1 MKREKF
7 DLVVIGGGPAGYVAA
22 IKASQLGLETACVD
36 NQTSIDDKP
45 SLGGTCLNVGC
56 IPSKKLADSSHH
68 YEFMSKHASS
78 HGIDGKITIDISKM
92 QQRKNQVVEQLTN
105 GIEGLFKKN
114 KVSWFKGKEGLH
126 QTPAY
131 I

>member
-1 MKREKF
+1 MKRKKF

-56 IPSKKLADSSHH
+56 IPSKSLLDSSHH

-78 HGIDGKITIDISKM
+78 HGIDGKSLSIYLRCNS
-92 QQRKNQVVEQLTN
+92 
-105 GIEGLFKKN
+105 
-114 KVSWFKGKEGLH
+114 GKIMLLNNLLLNRGF
-126 QTPAY
+126 